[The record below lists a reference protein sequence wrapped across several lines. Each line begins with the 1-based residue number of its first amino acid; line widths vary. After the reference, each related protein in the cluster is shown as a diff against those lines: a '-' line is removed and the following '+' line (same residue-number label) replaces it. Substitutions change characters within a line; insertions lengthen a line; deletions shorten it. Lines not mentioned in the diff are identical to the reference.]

1 MHLKR
6 SDIFLNSRD
15 YESLLMKEYY
25 TNSCQNLR
33 QPVFE
38 KLMLSCGYR
47 HIIETSYL
55 SVSIFWYF
63 SFHYLF
69 ILFDKKSEHSHV
81 KVFRLYKN
89 VKTKTKKDGRRA
101 RLETFLVHT
110 NQSPLCY
117 HSDVTL

>member
-1 MHLKR
+1 M
-6 SDIFLNSRD
+6 LN
-15 YESLLMKEYY
+15 
-25 TNSCQNLR
+25 
-33 QPVFE
+33 
-38 KLMLSCGYR
+38 CGHR
-47 HIIETSYL
+47 HITNTSYL
-55 SVSIFWYF
+55 LFCSFGIF

-69 ILFDKKSEHSHV
+69 ILFDEKSEHSHV